1 MPGISANLTPQAYA
15 IWETIPKKE
24 KGNPDR
30 PGRSFILS
38 QAIIE
43 KQNWTAVHDAVL
55 KEKYELE
62 DKLLLMTAAR
72 DKLQE
77 IVLERSENE

>member
-1 MPGISANLTPQAYA
+1 MPGISANLTAQAYA

-30 PGRSFILS
+30 PGRSVWLS
-38 QAIIE
+38 KAIIDYHGLSERHLELLRE
-43 KQNWTAVHDAVL
+43 KFEV
-55 KEKYELE
+55 E
-62 DKLLLMTAAR
+62 DYLRLMTAAR

-77 IVLERSENE
+77 IVLERDS

>member
-1 MPGISANLTPQAYA
+1 MPGITANLTPQAYA

-24 KGNPDR
+24 ARNPDR
-30 PGRSFILS
+30 PGRSAILS

-43 KQNWTAVHDAVL
+43 RENWIAVHDAIL

-62 DKLLLMTAAR
+62 DQLRMMTRAR
-72 DKLQE
+72 DCLQE
-77 IVLERSENE
+77 LVLQ